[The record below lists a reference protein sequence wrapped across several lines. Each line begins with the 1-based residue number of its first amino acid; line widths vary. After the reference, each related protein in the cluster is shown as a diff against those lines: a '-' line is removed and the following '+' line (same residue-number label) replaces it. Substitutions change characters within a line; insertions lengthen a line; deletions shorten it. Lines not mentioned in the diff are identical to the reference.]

1 LFHFT
6 KRKMKDSKKSQEE
19 IVQGFQALRNEQR
32 TYATK
37 ISELNADLSEHK
49 IVIENLANVD
59 GDRKCYRMVGGVLVE
74 RTVKEV
80 VPALISNRDKLA
92 KLIESLNTQL
102 VDKGA
107 EINGYMEKHNIQ
119 VRGQDGKESK
129 KAVKEDEVKAGGV
142 LVQ

>member
-1 LFHFT
+1 LIHFY
-6 KRKMKDSKKSQEE
+6 KRKMKDSKKGQEE

>member
-1 LFHFT
+1 
-6 KRKMKDSKKSQEE
+6 MKDKRNQEE

-32 TYATK
+32 SYASK
-37 ISELNADLSEHK
+37 INELQSDLAEHK
-49 IVIENLANVD
+49 IVIENLEKVD

-74 RTVKEV
+74 RTVKDV
-80 VPALISNRDKLA
+80 VPALVNNRDKLS

-119 VRGQDGKESK
+119 VKGQGGNENK
-129 KAVKEDEVKAGGV
+129 KDDKDAEVKSGGV